1 MPRTIRIATRSSP
14 MALHQAEQ
22 VATAL
27 EARDPAVSTELV
39 KVTTA
44 GDRWMGDLAK
54 LGGKG
59 AFIKEIDRA
68 LFDDQADLAVH
79 CLKDIPGDVP
89 IPSGL
94 AFAGY
99 LPREDVHDAVISRSG
114 ARLAELPEGSVVGTS
129 SVRRAAQLRVHHPH
143 LRVEPLRGNVNTRL
157 LRLDEGHFDV
167 LIAAVSGLH
176 RVDQADR
183 ITEVLSLETMCP
195 PIGAGIIALQCRADD
210 TALIA
215 LGTQLNDPDTN
226 RQADAER
233 AMLHAL
239 QGHCNSPIAGYA
251 TTDAT
256 GRLSLHGKVFSPDG
270 SRWLD
275 SHHWGVAEDPQA
287 LGFFVGSDLLR
298 QGARAL
304 IDAITH

>member
-1 MPRTIRIATRSSP
+1 MSRTIRIATRSSP

-22 VATAL
+22 VAASL
-27 EARDPAVSTELV
+27 EALDPALSTELV

-44 GDRWMGDLAK
+44 GDRWMGDLAA

-68 LFDDQADLAVH
+68 LLGDQADLAVH
-79 CLKDIPGDVP
+79 CLKDIPGDIPVP
-89 IPSGL
+89 DGL

-99 LPREDVHDAVISRSG
+99 LPREDIHDAVISRSG
-114 ARLAELPEGSVVGTS
+114 ARLVDLPEGSVVGTS
-129 SVRRAAQLRVHHPH
+129 SVRRAAQLQLEFPQ
-143 LRVEPLRGNVNTRL
+143 LRIEPLRGNVNTRL
-157 LRLDEGHFDV
+157 MRLDEGHYDV

-210 TALIA
+210 TDLLA
-215 LGTQLNDPDTN
+215 LGAQLNDVDTN

-251 TTDAT
+251 TTDTT
-256 GRLSLHGKVFSPDG
+256 GRLSLHGKVFSLDG
-270 SRWLD
+270 SQWID
-275 SHHWGVAEDPQA
+275 SHQWGVAEDPQA

-304 IDAITH
+304 IDAIAH

>member
-114 ARLAELPEGSVVGTS
+114 ARLAELPDGSVVGTS

-183 ITEVLSLETMCP
+183 ITEILSLETMCP

-210 TALIA
+210 TDLLA
-215 LGTQLNDPDTN
+215 LGAQLNDPETQ

>member
-1 MPRTIRIATRSSP
+1 MIRIATRSSP
-14 MALHQAEQ
+14 MAVAQAEG
-22 VATAL
+22 VAAAL
-27 EARDPAVSTELV
+27 EALDPGIGAELV

-59 AFIKEIDRA
+59 AFIKEIDYA
-68 LFDDQADLAVH
+68 LLEGRADLAMH
-79 CLKDIPGDVP
+79 CLKDVPGD
-89 IPSGL
+89 IPVTDGL
-94 AFAGY
+94 AFACF
-99 LPREDVHDAVISRSG
+99 LPREDLRDAVITRSG
-114 ARLAELPEGSVVGTS
+114 APLAELPEGSIVGTS

-157 LRLDEGHFDV
+157 MRLDEGHFDV
-167 LIAAVSGLH
+167 LIAAVAGME
-176 RVDQADR
+176 RVEQTDR
-183 ITEVLSLETMCP
+183 ITEILPLDVMCP
-195 PIGAGIIALQCRADD
+195 PIGAGIVTLQCRSDNTELLELCAR
-210 TALIA
+210 
-215 LGTQLNDPDTN
+215 LNDAETT
-226 RQADAER
+226 RHAEAER

-256 GRLSLHGKVFSPDG
+256 GRLNLHGKVFSRDG
-270 SRWLD
+270 SQWLD

-298 QGARAL
+298 QGARAI
-304 IDAITH
+304 IDAIAH